1 MTDDFVRNKDLGKI
15 SFLYLCQA
23 KGVTDAF
30 VREVE
35 VCVRLGQ
42 KSKPKV

>member
-1 MTDDFVRNKDLGKI
+1 MTDAMVRYKDLGKI

-23 KGVTDAF
+23 KRVTVAF